1 MFDLVPDT
9 SEPIALFKTWLS
21 EARDAGL
28 PLPESMALA
37 TVGPRGEPSVRM
49 VLLKDCDETGFV
61 FYTNLESRKAADLRA
76 NPRVGL
82 CFHWREQGR
91 QVRVGGVVERVS
103 DAEADA
109 YFANRPRESQLGA
122 WASTQS
128 AELEHRDALVTRF
141 HELALQYE
149 GRPIPRPPFWSGFR
163 VKPAEIEFWQEMP
176 HRLHDRVSFIKDA
189 SGRWT
194 SRQLYP

>member
-1 MFDLVPDT
+1 M
-9 SEPIALFKTWLS
+9 E
-21 EARDAGL
+21 
-28 PLPESMALA
+28 
-37 TVGPRGEPSVRM
+37 
-49 VLLKDCDETGFV
+49 
-61 FYTNLESRKAADLRA
+61 
-76 NPRVGL
+76 
-82 CFHWREQGR
+82 
-91 QVRVGGVVERVS
+91 GVVERVS

-128 AELEHRDALVTRF
+128 AELAHRDALVTRF
-141 HELALQYE
+141 HELTLQYE
-149 GRPIPRPPFWSGFR
+149 GRPIPRPSFWSGFR

-176 HRLHDRVSFIKDA
+176 HRLHGRVSFIKSA